1 MMKKIIKPLLIATAM
16 FMLSGCGMSN
26 LNYNNKQLT
35 LQVEQGVFQ
44 TNGTLL
50 NAQISN
56 FSTLLINQKI
66 IRLDE
71 GNIVVYEDAR
81 TDLLYQFDPTTT
93 RSIKVIFEARKVIRV
108 YSKNLLFAY
117 QLILK
122 DGRILNVIAQ
132 QDDNQYLRILY
143 GMSTTQLNKMLKQVD
158 PDAREAYYKQVI
170 IIQDE
175 QHAIFSKWDV
185 RKIHFYPLVVPLRR
199 LMGGG

>member
-1 MMKKIIKPLLIATAM
+1 MIKKIIKPLLALTAM

-50 NAQISN
+50 NAQIYN
-56 FSTLLINQKI
+56 FNTLLINQKI

-71 GNIVVYEDAR
+71 GNLVVYEDAR
-81 TDLLYQFDPTTT
+81 TDLNYQFDPTTT
-93 RSIKVIFEARKVIRV
+93 RSIEVIFEAREVIRV
-108 YSKNLLFAY
+108 YGKSLLFAY

-132 QDDNQYLRILY
+132 QDDDQYLRILY
-143 GMSTTQLNKMLKQVD
+143 GMSTVQLNKMLKQVD

-175 QHAIFSKWDV
+175 QNAIFSKWDV
-185 RKIHFYPLVVPLRR
+185 MKIHFYPLVVPLRR
-199 LMGGG
+199 LMGR